1 MNDNGMLSR
10 IRVLVSE
17 KKGLWLI
24 VAVLLL
30 GIVLMIFGDAGDN
43 SEKLGGDGESLGA
56 DELEYRVKELCERV
70 RGVSEVSV
78 MITFETA
85 GEQIYAQNTKSTGVG
100 NGGEARV
107 EYVTVSGDVVPI
119 GTVMPR
125 IRGIAVVCRGGDDV
139 SVKLKLTEMLCTL
152 FSVDSNAVS
161 IMGGK

>member
-1 MNDNGMLSR
+1 MNDNGMLKY
-10 IRVLVSE
+10 IRQLISE
-17 KKGLWLI
+17 KKSLWI
-24 VAVLLL
+24 IAAVLIL
-30 GIVLMIFGDAGDN
+30 GICLMIFGDTGGS
-43 SEKLGGDGESLGA
+43 SEKRGDDGESLGG

-70 RGVSEVSV
+70 EGVSDVSV

-85 GEQIYAQNTKSTGVG
+85 GEQIYAQNTKNTGMG

-125 IRGIAVVCRGGDDV
+125 VRGIAVVCRGGDDV